1 MRMNINMLFSILGL
15 AGGILCAIGD
25 LLFDL
30 KGKGNKKL
38 GTSGNIDSNWV
49 HMAYWRFGASILV
62 AFAGDVLLGFGFLS
76 LVDQLQPVKPG
87 LAAAVA
93 VCGYVSVI
101 AGFFV
106 HTVLCIQ
113 PIIYKRIMEADN
125 FELAD
130 AVLERYY
137 KAVLPPFLIG
147 YGFMLAA
154 TVCVIAA
161 ILTGALAVP
170 KWFVLLNPF
179 VFLLVGVGLR
189 KAKPDT
195 FYDLPGIIL
204 PSLGMGMFGVIGMV
218 GL

>member
-1 MRMNINMLFSILGL
+1 M
-15 AGGILCAIGD
+15 GD
-25 LLFDL
+25 
-30 KGKGNKKL
+30 
-38 GTSGNIDSNWV
+38 
-49 HMAYWRFGASILV
+49 A
-62 AFAGDVLLGFGFLS
+62 LLGFGFLS
-76 LVDQLQPVKPG
+76 LVNLLWPEHAG
-87 LAAAVA
+87 LAGTMAM
-93 VCGYVSVI
+93 CGYMSVI

-113 PIIYKRIMEADN
+113 PVIYKRIMEEGL

-130 AVLERYY
+130 AVLEKYY

-154 TVCVIAA
+154 TVCMIIA

-179 VFLLVGVGLR
+179 VFLLIGMELR
-189 KAKPDT
+189 KAKPDV

-204 PSLGMGMFGVIGMV
+204 PSLGMGMFGLIGMIAILV
-218 GL
+218 